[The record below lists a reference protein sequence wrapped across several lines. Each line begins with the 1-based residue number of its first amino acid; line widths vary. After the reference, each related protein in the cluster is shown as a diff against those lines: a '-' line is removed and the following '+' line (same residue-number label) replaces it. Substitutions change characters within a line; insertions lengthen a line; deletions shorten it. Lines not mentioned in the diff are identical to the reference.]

1 MAWID
6 DAACRGVDTEVF
18 FPPERIGRGGGHGY
32 DARPALALCRACPV
46 RQACLDAALDEEKN
60 APSST
65 YGIRGG
71 LTQDE
76 RRQILRRRTGYKP
89 EPRQKVSPHERLTK
103 AVEEWRGSARRA
115 ATAAAFDAITDR
127 PDPELA
133 ASRRAML
140 EAR

>member
-1 MAWID
+1 MTTLRKEAPVAWFE

-32 DARPALALCRACPV
+32 DARPALALCRRCPV

-89 EPRQKVSPHERLTK
+89 EPREDEVI
-103 AVEEWRGSARRA
+103 A
-115 ATAAAFDAITDR
+115 
-127 PDPELA
+127 
-133 ASRRAML
+133 
-140 EAR
+140 